1 MGRLYNAAVAAVID
15 ESPELARLRLERDLF
30 RRLLAL
36 GGQDD
41 VRPFLE
47 EALGIVVEITRA
59 QRGYLELEKGR
70 FFIARGFADGELD
83 AVRREISTGIV
94 AAALATGRTI
104 STASAEEDP
113 RFAAQA
119 SVQAGRIRAV
129 LCAPIGGASGG
140 TAPGG
145 VLYLQGRAL
154 PGPFPEEDRAHAETF
169 AEQLG
174 PLCDRLLARAEAAAG
189 ADHTAGLRA
198 RLAADG
204 IAGTSRAL
212 AEVLRQVLVAAPV
225 PIAVLITGESGTGKT
240 EIARALHRSSPR
252 AGGPFVE
259 VNCAAIPEALFE
271 SELFGAEKGAHS
283 TATRR
288 IEGKIDAARGGT
300 LFLDEVGEMPLAAQP
315 KLLTFLQGRRYWRLG
330 GSEPLEADV
339 RVVAAT
345 NRDLEELVRART
357 FREDLYWRLDVLH
370 VHVPPLRERR
380 EDVAPIAIA
389 LAERLGR
396 AHGREIPLSRA
407 ARAALGEAE
416 WPGNVRAL
424 ENALARGWAAAFS
437 EGAAQIEARHVFP
450 ERAAVAG
457 AGAGAGAGAAGGAD
471 AERETFQEAT
481 RRFQRGLLRETL
493 EACDWNVSEAARR
506 LELSRS
512 HLNEL
517 LRAHGLVRPA

>member
-1 MGRLYNAAVAAVID
+1 
-15 ESPELARLRLERDLF
+15 
-30 RRLLAL
+30 
-36 GGQDD
+36 
-41 VRPFLE
+41 
-47 EALGIVVEITRA
+47 
-59 QRGYLELEKGR
+59 
-70 FFIARGFADGELD
+70 
-83 AVRREISTGIV
+83 
-94 AAALATGRTI
+94 
-104 STASAEEDP
+104 
-113 RFAAQA
+113 
-119 SVQAGRIRAV
+119 
-129 LCAPIGGASGG
+129 
-140 TAPGG
+140 
-145 VLYLQGRAL
+145 
-154 PGPFPEEDRAHAETF
+154 
-169 AEQLG
+169 
-174 PLCDRLLARAEAAAG
+174 
-189 ADHTAGLRA
+189 
-198 RLAADG
+198 
-204 IAGTSRAL
+204 
-212 AEVLRQVLVAAPV
+212 
-225 PIAVLITGESGTGKT
+225 
-240 EIARALHRSSPR
+240 
-252 AGGPFVE
+252 

-330 GSEPLEADV
+330 GSEALEADV

-357 FREDLYWRLDVLH
+357 FREDLYWRLNVLN

-380 EDVAPIAIA
+380 EDVAPIAAA

-437 EGAAQIEARHVFP
+437 ESAPEIEARHVFP
-450 ERAAVAG
+450 ERAAAG
-457 AGAGAGAGAAGGAD
+457 SGDAA
-471 AERETFQEAT
+471 AEAETFQEAT